1 MPSEN
6 QTQPNQGQD
15 SQDCEVASHA
25 RPDRGSRGIQ
35 HRTDSQ
41 LLPCEQPES
50 FSSASWRDRSRS
62 LSVGGDRSDIPLYE
76 CHLRQSLIR
85 SVPSQVATVETSSI

>member
-15 SQDCEVASHA
+15 SQDREVASHA
-25 RPDRGSRGIQ
+25 RPGRGSRGTQ
-35 HRTDSQ
+35 HRTDSH
-41 LLPCEQPES
+41 LLRCEQLES
-50 FSSASWRDRSRS
+50 FSSVSWQDRNRS
-62 LSVGGDRSDIPLYE
+62 LWVGGDRLDRPLYE

-85 SVPSQVATVETSSI
+85 SVPSQVATAETSSI